1 MKTVNKLI
9 IALFLAFSFNAM
21 ASTKIESITLINNSN
36 LEISEIAQAYI
47 KADKTVDFIELNDGS
62 RIEGSE
68 VKNISL
74 SKKFESRIQERG
86 AVRTGGDGSGG

>member
-1 MKTVNKLI
+1 MKTMNKI
-9 IALFLAFSFNAM
+9 IITLFLTFSFNAM
-21 ASTKIESITLINNSN
+21 ASIRIESITLKDNSN
-36 LEISEIAQAYI
+36 LELSEITQAYI

-74 SKKFESRIQERG
+74 SKKNESRIQTRA
-86 AVRTGGDGSGG
+86 AVRIGGDGSGG

>member
-21 ASTKIESITLINNSN
+21 ASSVESITLKDNSVISN
-36 LEISEIAQAYI
+36 SEISFTHLNL
-47 KADKTVDFIELNDGS
+47 DKSVDFIELNDGS
-62 RIEGSE
+62 KIEGYE
-68 VKNISL
+68 VKNISFSTKAGL
-74 SKKFESRIQERG
+74 RLQSRG

>member
-1 MKTVNKLI
+1 MKTINKLI

-21 ASTKIESITLINNSN
+21 ASNRIESITLNDNSN
-36 LEISEIAQAYI
+36 LELSEIAHAYI
-47 KADKTVDFIELNDGS
+47 TADKTVDFIELNDGS

-74 SKKFESRIQERG
+74 SNKFESRIQTRA